1 VTELHL
7 GKDKPVASSNVASVV
22 GVPHKP
28 LGDKAK
34 TSDPKKAAAGS
45 NLFTE
50 PQSRIRIV

>member
-22 GVPHKP
+22 GVPHKL